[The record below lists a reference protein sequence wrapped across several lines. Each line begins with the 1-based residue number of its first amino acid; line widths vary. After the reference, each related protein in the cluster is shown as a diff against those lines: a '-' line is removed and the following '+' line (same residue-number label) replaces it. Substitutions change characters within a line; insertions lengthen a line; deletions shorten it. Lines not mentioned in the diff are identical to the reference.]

1 MHVHAALRACH
12 QGVPLRVKN
21 SLRPSHLE
29 SSITDQQLAYVK
41 VILLWQWTT
50 VSGMLRHIAN

>member
-1 MHVHAALRACH
+1 MACMCMPPSGPVTRAY
-12 QGVPLRVKN
+12 LSDLKD

-41 VILLWQWTT
+41 PIVLSWQ
-50 VSGMLRHIAN
+50 

>member
-12 QGVPLRVKN
+12 QSISLRLKD

-41 VILLWQWTT
+41 PISSWQ
-50 VSGMLRHIAN
+50 